1 MTDRPMLHE
10 GWPHVSVSSG
20 VSHMSAR
27 LRAVVV
33 DDEGPSRKLLVRL
46 LTETGRVEVVGTGAN
61 PDEALAFPEWSAVDV
76 VFTDINMPGMTGI
89 ELARRLPANPLV
101 VFVTGHHEYAE
112 HAFEVHGVDYLLK
125 PIRRPELED
134 LLARLEERVADP
146 TREGA
151 RVIGD
156 RVAEYLQAG
165 TGRGAT
171 GRIEHVEG
179 RIGHSVRSVDM
190 GTITHFTSDDRLVYA
205 MTTTQKPH
213 VVDASLDE
221 LERRLDPGQW
231 VRINP
236 RYIVS
241 LDHAELIPGL
251 FWRRPV
257 MRLKDGT
264 EFEVPR
270 ERVRA
275 LRERLGL

>member
-1 MTDRPMLHE
+1 
-10 GWPHVSVSSG
+10 
-20 VSHMSAR
+20 MSTR
-27 LRAVVV
+27 LLALVV
-33 DDEGPSRKLLVRL
+33 DDEPPSRQMMARLV
-46 LTETGRVEVVGTGAN
+46 TETGRVEVVGTGAN

-112 HAFEVHGVDYLLK
+112 HAFEAHGVDYLLK
-125 PIRRPELED
+125 PIPRAELED

-151 RVIGD
+151 RVVGD
-156 RVAEYLQAG
+156 RVAQYLQTG

-179 RIGHSVRSVDM
+179 RMGHSVRSVDM

-205 MTTTQKPH
+205 MTTTQK
-213 VVDASLDE
+213 
-221 LERRLDPGQW
+221 RRLDPGQW

-264 EFEVPR
+264 ELDVAR

>member
-1 MTDRPMLHE
+1 
-10 GWPHVSVSSG
+10 
-20 VSHMSAR
+20 
-27 LRAVVV
+27 
-33 DDEGPSRKLLVRL
+33 
-46 LTETGRVEVVGTGAN
+46 
-61 PDEALAFPEWSAVDV
+61 
-76 VFTDINMPGMTGI
+76 
-89 ELARRLPANPLV
+89 
-101 VFVTGHHEYAE
+101 
-112 HAFEVHGVDYLLK
+112 
-125 PIRRPELED
+125 
-134 LLARLEERVADP
+134 
-146 TREGA
+146 
-151 RVIGD
+151 VIGD

-270 ERVRA
+270 DRVRA
-275 LRERLGL
+275 LRERLGCEGPIAKD